1 MEMAFLQGTIIM
13 EGRHGSRDALSYP
26 QTLGSYLFR
35 RGLHLANVLFFIYYL
50 LPDPVLFLPKRAGV
64 VVLFMIIPLMVE
76 IVRTRKGVVLL
87 GQRLHED
94 RMPGSYAWSLW
105 STTLIILILPQQIA
119 LPVIM
124 IYAIGDP
131 IIGEIRLWRKNLAL
145 PLGFI
150 ILFLLFLPFGYG
162 IIPCAVGSLFMIIG
176 EALELVGE
184 LRVRPELLRFYGK
197 GESFLNRI
205 YFKTDDDATTQV
217 IPAVALGV
225 LYLLWPGLFPEPLFW
240 PLF

>member
-1 MEMAFLQGTIIM
+1 MYVT
-13 EGRHGSRDALSYP
+13 EGRKGTGQMLSYP

-35 RGLHLANVLFFIYYL
+35 RGLHLANVLFFVYYII
-50 LPDPVLFLPKRAGV
+50 PDQVVFLPKRVGV
-64 VVLFMIIPLMVE
+64 IVLFMIIPLVVE
-76 IVRTRKGVVLL
+76 MVRTRKGIVLL

-105 STTLIILILPQQIA
+105 STTLIILLLPQQIA

-150 ILFLLFLPFGYG
+150 IIFLLFLPFGYG
-162 IIPCAVGSLFMIIG
+162 IIPGTVGSLFMVIG
-176 EALELVGE
+176 ESIELLGE
-184 LRVRPELLRFYGK
+184 FRVRPELLRFYGK

-205 YFKTDDDATTQV
+205 YFKTDDDATTQL
-217 IPAVALGV
+217 IPALALGL
-225 LYLLWPGLFPEPLFW
+225 LYVLWPGFFPEPLFW